1 MYLSHFGLNEPPFR
15 ITPHTEFFFSGA
27 NRGATLEALLYA
39 ITHDE
44 GIVKVAGE
52 VGSGKTMLCRVLVE
66 RLPKNVE
73 TIYLANPSLSRDEI
87 LHVIAADL
95 QVESRGE
102 RVTILLRALQE
113 KLIKL
118 YAAGRRVVVLIDEA
132 HAMPLETLEE
142 IRLLSNLESNRH
154 KLLQLVLFGQPELD
168 EHLAL
173 PNMRQLKERI
183 THSFKLEPLVRSD
196 IDSYVDF
203 RMRAAGYRGPK
214 LFGPPAMK
222 LIARASEGLTRRI
235 NILSDKALLA
245 AFVDG
250 AHEITAKHA
259 RAAVRDAEFATGRR
273 LPAKWWLVGA
283 GLAVGLL
290 FGAALHYYD
299 RLSAGFGRPASSSA
313 APAGPS
319 VTDVRPTGGVKEAEP
334 SPLAGASGGPVSQA
348 TAAPSPA
355 MQTPTT
361 VEAAGQPSPAPSAGA
376 APSPS
381 PTPTPAPAPSPA
393 PSAGAAPSPAPSTSS
408 PALVAVAPSAS
419 TSGTKTSGTKTSG
432 TNTVKPAV
440 PAGPVPPTS
449 GRLIQDRFAAT
460 QQWLRTA
467 PAGHYAIQLLTVSAN
482 EVGVME
488 RFLRQAS
495 ELVDVNEMRVYS
507 VKLGGQQHYAATYG
521 LYPSLEETI
530 TAMGDLPSSFK
541 ARAPYHRSVTLMR
554 RQNQE

>member
-44 GIVKVAGE
+44 GIVKVTGE

-66 RLPKNVE
+66 RLPKSVE

-95 QVESRGE
+95 QIDSRGE

-154 KLLQLVLFGQPELD
+154 KLLQIVLFGQPELD
-168 EHLAL
+168 DHLGL

-203 RMRAAGYRGPK
+203 RMRAAGYRGPNV
-214 LFGPPAMK
+214 FAPAAMK
-222 LIARASEGLTRRI
+222 RIARVSEGLTRRI
-235 NILSDKALLA
+235 NILADKSLLA
-245 AFVDG
+245 AFADG
-250 AHEITAKHA
+250 EHQVAAKHA
-259 RAAVRDAEFATGRR
+259 RAAVRDSEFSRSPGR
-273 LPAKWWLVGA
+273 PAKWWLLGA
-283 GLAVGLL
+283 GLAAGLL
-290 FGAALHYYD
+290 VGAAVHFMD
-299 RLSAGFGRPASSSA
+299 RLAPTSPARGAAEAVPSAATPVAQPPQMTAIKPGEPASRVEPAATPPAEGGAQPGAPTGVMSGPRGPASLTGTLATQAAVSSA
-313 APAGPS
+313 
-319 VTDVRPTGGVKEAEP
+319 
-334 SPLAGASGGPVSQA
+334 PVVA
-348 TAAPSPA
+348 TAVAATPS
-355 MQTPTT
+355 TS
-361 VEAAGQPSPAPSAGA
+361 GQPSPPAQAPTSVAA
-376 APSPS
+376 APAKPAEAPMGPS
-381 PTPTPAPAPSPA
+381 P
-393 PSAGAAPSPAPSTSS
+393 
-408 PALVAVAPSAS
+408 
-419 TSGTKTSGTKTSG
+419 
-432 TNTVKPAV
+432 
-440 PAGPVPPTS
+440 PPS
-449 GRLIQDRFAAT
+449 GRLTQERYAAT
-460 QQWLRTA
+460 QQWLKTA
-467 PAGHYAIQLLTVSAN
+467 PSGHYTIQLLTVSAADLN
-482 EVGVME
+482 VME

-495 ELVDVNEMRVYS
+495 ELVELQDLRVYS
-507 VKLGGQQHYAATYG
+507 VKLGGQQHYSATYG

-530 TAMGDLPSSFK
+530 TAMGDLPSTFK
-541 ARAPYHRSVTLMR
+541 ARGPYHRSVVLMR